1 MGGRKGGAKG
11 FSMGT
16 VKGRPVLRALGSLPM
31 RGADQLVGECTGAIG
46 VWQFVES
53 LVNGSPG
60 FGEIHKEVFAVGSEV
75 EGVSWEMTQ

>member
-1 MGGRKGGAKG
+1 
-11 FSMGT
+11 
-16 VKGRPVLRALGSLPM
+16 M